1 MLKAR
6 PHAAWFLA
14 VAATAAIALVSGAV
28 FVIAAAVDSGDE
40 KSTVDAWQRSIAWP
54 TGVRRT
60 GDKSA
65 LVAYDVPAGHP
76 DCVRNPEARITAEN
90 PKELHVSLT
99 YELSRVDCT
108 ATVRG
113 TITVSS
119 RWLLRT
125 RTIIVNG
132 EPWAPGPHGYHRC
145 PRSGCL
151 PR

>member
-6 PHAAWFLA
+6 PNAAWFLG
-14 VAATAAIALVSGAV
+14 VAAAAAVALVSGAV
-28 FVIAAAVDSGDE
+28 FVIAAVGSGDE
-40 KSTVDAWQRSIAWP
+40 HGGADQVWQRSIAWP

-60 GDKSA
+60 DERSA
-65 LVAYDVPAGHP
+65 LVAYDVPAGQP

-90 PKELHVSLT
+90 PKEVHVVLT

-125 RTIIVNG
+125 RTIVVNG
-132 EPWAPGPHGYHRC
+132 ESWLPGPNGYHRC
-145 PRSGCL
+145 PLAGC
-151 PR
+151 R